1 MAVCPDCPANIDQ
14 STGVLLHDD
23 TCPLGLAT
31 DATCLDDRRWFD
43 LHPEATVR
51 CRPLFPMELAEFRAM
66 DGDRLPGHR
75 QVRVYAMLPG
85 VRRRQYAS
93 AAILDIDPNLSPDV
107 AQKLRTAGVRS

>member
-1 MAVCPDCPANIDQ
+1 MIQCPDCPAQMDATNHL
-14 STGVLLHDD
+14 SHDD

-31 DATCLDDRRWFD
+31 DETCLDDRRFFD
-43 LHPEATVR
+43 ANPGVRIR

-66 DGDRLPGHR
+66 DGVRLPGHR

-93 AAILDIDPNLSPDV
+93 AAILDIDPNLSPEV